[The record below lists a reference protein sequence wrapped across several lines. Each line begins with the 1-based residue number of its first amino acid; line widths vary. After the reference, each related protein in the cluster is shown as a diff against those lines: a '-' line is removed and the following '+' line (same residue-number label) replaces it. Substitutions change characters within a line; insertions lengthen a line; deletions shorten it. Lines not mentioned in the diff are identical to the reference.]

1 MYHSEEQKIKRA
13 AKEGGKD
20 GGSERG
26 QPRRNEYGVF
36 VTSLQVTWR

>member
-13 AKEGGKD
+13 AREGGT
-20 GGSERG
+20 ERG

-36 VTSLQVTWR
+36 VTSLQVTWL